1 MIIIS
6 PNSANLLNPIMFA
19 EMLLFSFYINENT
32 ETLFET
38 ADNRHQP
45 INYWLIQDKLPLN
58 VVITKFI
65 HFHKHLLRDSIP
77 SRLPILKFN
86 SIEIKGETSMRFL
99 GVIAHENTE

>member
-1 MIIIS
+1 
-6 PNSANLLNPIMFA
+6 
-19 EMLLFSFYINENT
+19 MLLFSFYINENT

-45 INYWLIQDKLPLN
+45 INYWLRQDKLPLN

-65 HFHKHLLRDSIP
+65 HFHKHLLCDSIP

-86 SIEIKGETSMRFL
+86 NEISWSNCT
-99 GVIAHENTE
+99 

>member
-19 EMLLFSFYINENT
+19 EMLLFSFYINENI

-45 INYWLIQDKLPLN
+45 INSWLREDKLPLN

-65 HFHKHLLRDSIP
+65 HFHKHLLRDRIP
-77 SRLPILKFN
+77 IRLLILKFK
-86 SIEIKGETSMRFL
+86 SIEIKGETSIRFL
-99 GVIAHENTE
+99 GVIAHENIE